1 MAQTFAQIFLH
12 IIFSTKQRRA
22 SLKEAWRNEL
32 FAYMGGIVR
41 SLGGKALLINGVGDH
56 VHLLLSLPASVAPAD
71 AVRVIKARSSSWV
84 RSRDR
89 SFTWQSGY
97 AVFSVSQSRAEQVR
111 RYIARQREHHTR
123 VSFKDELVSLLNY
136 HQLEYDERYL
146 LG

>member
-12 IIFSTKQRRA
+12 IIFSTKERRA

-97 AVFSVSQSRAEQVR
+97 AVFSVSQSRAAQVR
-111 RYIARQREHHTR
+111 RYIARQQEHHTR
-123 VSFKDELVSLLNY
+123 VSFKDELVSLLNH
-136 HQLEYDERYL
+136 HQLEHDERYL

>member
-1 MAQTFAQIFLH
+1 MAQTFAQILLH
-12 IIFSTKQRRA
+12 VVFSTKQRKT
-22 SLKEAWRNEL
+22 SLREEWRDE

-97 AVFSVSQSRAEQVR
+97 AVFSVSQSRAAQVR

-123 VSFKDELVSLLNY
+123 VSFQDELVSLLKR
-136 HQLEYDERYL
+136 HQMEYDERYL